1 MKNLQNSYIIY
12 KIAYWKEENLLI
24 IDING
29 LTKSFGAKTVLSNLD
44 LKIEDHD
51 RIGLIGENGAGKSTL
66 LSIIVGDLEYDGGT
80 FARGMDKRIGF
91 LRQDSGLSAGG
102 TIISEMRSVF
112 EKVFASEA
120 RMRALEHR
128 MAEIEHGTKDYA
140 ELSSEYEHEKNFFEA
155 SDGYNI
161 NVKIN
166 TILTGMGFAPFD
178 PETPVE
184 RLSGGE
190 RTRLALAKLLLEDP
204 DLLMPDEPTNHL
216 DFRTL
221 TWLED
226 YLTSYKG
233 AILTVSHDRYFLDK
247 IVNVVC
253 EMENKTLVRY
263 NAGYTKYLDL
273 KDARLARMQKEYDRQ
288 MAEIAKLEDF
298 IAKNKVRA
306 STTKRAHSRELE
318 LEHMEMKERPVPPQ
332 KPPKFSF
339 TYEREPVKD
348 ILLVENLRLE
358 AGEGAE
364 RKLLCPSVNLE
375 VRRGEKIAIVG
386 MNGVGKSTFIK
397 TILGILPKSSGIIEW
412 GRNVR
417 TGYYDQ
423 HNSYLTGSKTMLDE
437 LWDMFP
443 RSDELTLR
451 TALGRARLVGD
462 NVFKRINVLSGGEKA
477 RLSFAALT
485 LKDSNVLVLDEP
497 TNHMDIACKEAL
509 DEALREYTGTIIMVS
524 HDRYLLN
531 RVPTRIVEMFPD
543 KILSYNGVYDDYLR
557 LKEEILPEAKEDKR
571 SSKNETAYYRSKQQK
586 SEDAKRR
593 NRIKAVENEIAE
605 CDERLAEIEAEM
617 AKPETCAD
625 YEKMSALCSE
635 IEEVKTH
642 QNALMDEWV
651 ELTEE

>member
-1 MKNLQNSYIIY
+1 MLYYINTV
-12 KIAYWKEENLLI
+12 KKKMEKEVFALI
-24 IDING
+24 LEMNDIS
-29 LTKSFGAKTVLSNLD
+29 KSFGAKTVLSHLD

-66 LSIIVGDLEYDGGT
+66 LNIIIGDLEYDEGT
-80 FARGMDKRIGF
+80 FAKGSGKKIGF
-91 LRQDSGLSAGG
+91 LRQDSGLSSDG
-102 TIISEMRSVF
+102 TILSEMQSVF
-112 EKVFASEA
+112 ADTFACEA
-120 RMRALEHR
+120 NMRTLEHR
-128 MAEIEHGTKDYA
+128 LSELEHGSKEYA
-140 ELSSEYEHEKNFFEA
+140 ALEQEYEHEKNCFEA
-155 SDGYNI
+155 ADGYKTE
-161 NVKIN
+161 VKIN
-166 TILTGMGFAPFD
+166 TILTGMGFADFD
-178 PETPVE
+178 RETPVS

-204 DLLMPDEPTNHL
+204 DLLMLDEPTNHL

-247 IVNVVC
+247 IVGIVC
-253 EMENKTLVRY
+253 EMENKTLIRY

-273 KDARLARMQKEYDRQ
+273 KAARLVRLQKEYDRQ
-288 MAEIAKLEDF
+288 MHEIAELEDF
-298 IAKNKVRA
+298 IARNKVRA
-306 STTKRAHSRELE
+306 STTKRAHSREME
-318 LEHMEMKERPVPPQ
+318 LEHMERMERPVPPP

-348 ILLVENLRLE
+348 VLDVSGLKLE
-358 AGEGAE
+358 VGEGSE
-364 RKLLCPSVNLE
+364 KKLLCPSVDLTI
-375 VRRGEKIAIVG
+375 RRGEKIAIVG
-386 MNGVGKSTFIK
+386 RNGVGKSTLIK
-397 TILGILPKSSGIIEW
+397 TLIGILPHEHGRIEW

-417 TGYYDQ
+417 VGYYDQ

-443 RSDELTLR
+443 RSDELTFR

-462 NVFKRINVLSGGEKA
+462 NVFKIIDVLSGGEKA

-497 TNHMDIACKEAL
+497 TNHMDISCKEAL

-531 RVPTRIVEMFPD
+531 RVPSKIIEMFPD
-543 KILSYNGVYDDYLR
+543 RLVSYEGGYDDYLR
-557 LKEEILPEAKEDKR
+557 LKEEAEPVVREEKKV
-571 SSKNETAYYRSKQQK
+571 SQNEVTYYRSKQQK

-593 NRIKAVENEIAE
+593 NRIKALENEITEA
-605 CDERLAEIEAEM
+605 DVRLTEIEKEM
-617 AKPETCAD
+617 ADPIICAD
-625 YEKMSALCSE
+625 YEKMSALCTE
-635 IEEVKTH
+635 IETLKNQ
-642 QNALMDEWV
+642 QNQWMDEWA
-651 ELTEE
+651 ELTED

>member
-1 MKNLQNSYIIY
+1 MIL
-12 KIAYWKEENLLI
+12 E
-24 IDING
+24 ING

-66 LSIIVGDLEYDGGT
+66 LNIIIGDLEYDSGT
-80 FARGMDKRIGF
+80 VARGTGKRIGF
-91 LRQDSGLSAGG
+91 LRQDSGLSVGG
-102 TIISEMRSVF
+102 TIISEMQSVF
-112 EKVFASEA
+112 EKVFACES
-120 RMRALEHR
+120 RMRTIEHR
-128 MAEIEHGTKDYA
+128 MAELEHGGKEYA
-140 ELSSEYEHEKNFFEA
+140 DLSTQYEHEKNFFEA
-155 SDGYNI
+155 ADGYKI

-166 TILTGMGFAPFD
+166 TILTGMGFSSFD

-204 DLLMPDEPTNHL
+204 DLLMLDEPTNHL

-247 IVNVVC
+247 IVNVIC
-253 EMENKTLVRY
+253 EMENKTIVRY
-263 NAGYTKYLDL
+263 NAGYSKYIDL
-273 KDARLARMQKEYDRQ
+273 KAARLARMQKEYDRQ

-306 STTKRAHSRELE
+306 STTKRAHSREME
-318 LEHMEMKERPVPPQ
+318 LEHMELKERPTPPP
-332 KPPKFSF
+332 KPPKFRF

-348 ILLVENLRLE
+348 VLIVENLRLE
-358 AGEGAE
+358 VGEGRE
-364 RKLLCPSVNLE
+364 KKLLCPSVNLE

-397 TILGILPKSSGIIEW
+397 TILGILPRESGIIEW

-423 HNSYLTGSKTMLDE
+423 HNSYLTGSKTVLDE
-437 LWDMFP
+437 MWDMFP

-451 TALGRARLVGD
+451 TALGRARITGD

-485 LKDSNVLVLDEP
+485 LKDANVLVLDEP
-497 TNHMDIACKEAL
+497 TNHMDISCKEAL

-531 RVPTRIVEMFPD
+531 RVPTRIIEMFPD
-543 KILSYNGVYDDYLR
+543 RLVSYNGVYDDYLR
-557 LKEEILPEAKEDKR
+557 LKEDSAPAQKEEKKI
-571 SSKNETAYYRSKQQK
+571 SQNETVYYRSKHQK

-593 NRIKAVENEIAE
+593 NRIKALENEISA
-605 CDERLAEIEAEM
+605 CDDRLGEIEAEM
-617 AKPETCAD
+617 AKPEICSD
-625 YEKMSALCSE
+625 YEKMASLCSE
-635 IEEVKTH
+635 IEEIKNK
-642 QNALMDEWV
+642 QNALMDEWA

>member
-1 MKNLQNSYIIY
+1 MIL
-12 KIAYWKEENLLI
+12 E
-24 IDING
+24 ING

-66 LSIIVGDLEYDGGT
+66 LNIIIGDLEYDSGT
-80 FARGMDKRIGF
+80 VARGTGKRIGF
-91 LRQDSGLSAGG
+91 LRQDSGLSVGG
-102 TIISEMRSVF
+102 TIISEMQSVF
-112 EKVFASEA
+112 EKVFACES
-120 RMRALEHR
+120 RMRTIEHR
-128 MAEIEHGTKDYA
+128 MAELEHGGKEYA
-140 ELSSEYEHEKNFFEA
+140 DLSTQYEHEKNFFEA
-155 SDGYNI
+155 AYGYKI
-161 NVKIN
+161 NDKIN
-166 TILTGMGFAPFD
+166 TILTGMGFSSFD

-204 DLLMPDEPTNHL
+204 DLLMLDEPTNHL

-247 IVNVVC
+247 IVNVIC
-253 EMENKTLVRY
+253 EMENKTIVRY
-263 NAGYTKYLDL
+263 NAGYSKYIDL
-273 KDARLARMQKEYDRQ
+273 KAARLARMQKEYDRQ

-306 STTKRAHSRELE
+306 STTKRAHSREME
-318 LEHMEMKERPVPPQ
+318 LEHMELKERPTPPP
-332 KPPKFSF
+332 KPPKFRF

-348 ILLVENLRLE
+348 VLIVENLRLE
-358 AGEGAE
+358 VGEGRE
-364 RKLLCPSVNLE
+364 KKLLCPSVNLE

-397 TILGILPKSSGIIEW
+397 TILGILPRESGIIEW

-423 HNSYLTGSKTMLDE
+423 HNSYLTGSKTVLDE
-437 LWDMFP
+437 MWDMFP

-451 TALGRARLVGD
+451 TALGRARITGD

-485 LKDSNVLVLDEP
+485 LKDANVLVLDEP
-497 TNHMDIACKEAL
+497 TNHMDISCKEAL

-531 RVPTRIVEMFPD
+531 RVPTRIIEMFPD
-543 KILSYNGVYDDYLR
+543 RLVSYNGVYDDYLR
-557 LKEEILPEAKEDKR
+557 LKEDSAPAQKEEKKI
-571 SSKNETAYYRSKQQK
+571 SQNETVYYRSKQQK

-593 NRIKAVENEIAE
+593 NRIKALENEISA
-605 CDERLAEIEAEM
+605 CDDRLGEIEAEM
-617 AKPETCAD
+617 AKPEICSD
-625 YEKMSALCSE
+625 YEKMASLCSE
-635 IEEVKTH
+635 IEEIKNK
-642 QNALMDEWV
+642 QNALMDEWA

>member
-1 MKNLQNSYIIY
+1 MIL
-12 KIAYWKEENLLI
+12 
-24 IDING
+24 DING

-66 LSIIVGDLEYDGGT
+66 LNIIIGDLEYDSGT
-80 FARGMDKRIGF
+80 VAKGTGKRIGF
-91 LRQDSGLSAGG
+91 LRQDSGLSVGG

-112 EKVFASEA
+112 EKVFASES
-120 RMRALEHR
+120 RMRTLEHR
-128 MAEIEHGTKDYA
+128 MAEFEHGTREYA
-140 ELSSEYEHEKNFFEA
+140 ELSAEYEHEKNFFEA
-155 SDGYNI
+155 ADGYKI

-166 TILTGMGFAPFD
+166 TILTGMGFSSFD

-204 DLLMPDEPTNHL
+204 DLLMLDEPTNHL
-216 DFRTL
+216 DFKTL

-253 EMENKTLVRY
+253 EMENKTIVRY
-263 NAGYTKYLDL
+263 NAGYTKYIDL
-273 KDARLARMQKEYDRQ
+273 KAARLARMQKEYDRQ

-306 STTKRAHSRELE
+306 STTKRAHSREME
-318 LEHMEMKERPVPPQ
+318 LEHMELKERPTPPP
-332 KPPKFSF
+332 KPPKFRF

-348 ILLVENLRLE
+348 VLIVENLRLE
-358 AGEGAE
+358 AGEGSDK
-364 RKLLCPSVNLE
+364 KLLCPSVNLE
-375 VRRGEKIAIVG
+375 VRRGEKIALVG

-397 TILGILPKSSGIIEW
+397 TILGILPHESGIIEW

-437 LWDMFP
+437 MWDMFP

-462 NVFKRINVLSGGEKA
+462 NVFKKIDVLSGGEKA

-485 LKDSNVLVLDEP
+485 LKDANVLVLDEP
-497 TNHMDIACKEAL
+497 TNHMDISCKEAL

-531 RVPTRIVEMFPD
+531 RVPTRIIEMFPD
-543 KILSYNGVYDDYLR
+543 RLVSYNGVYDDYLR
-557 LKEEILPEAKEDKR
+557 LKEDLAPAQKEEKKP
-571 SSKNETAYYRSKQQK
+571 SQNETVYYRSKQQK

-593 NRIKAVENEIAE
+593 NRIKAVENEISA
-605 CDERLAEIEAEM
+605 CDDRLGEIEAEM
-617 AKPETCAD
+617 TKPEICSD
-625 YEKMSALCSE
+625 YEKMAALCSE
-635 IEEVKTH
+635 IEELKNK
-642 QNALMDEWV
+642 QNALMDEWA